1 MRPSSFLRV
10 FSNAF
15 FWGLAVV
22 LFGLAA
28 WLGLRNA
35 GKKGDAGAVPKNTP
49 VEVKARCPVEPLDA
63 VPPALAGVFRDG
75 DSTQARID
83 ALQSFAEKHSA
94 TVWEGGDAKAAEQHQ
109 TQIRGLR
116 WMMHQADVDESLR
129 NELANL
135 FTEWNEPTLVNDL
148 LGMSRD
154 EAQKERW
161 RAWCLQH
168 LTEYHLRYKD
178 QASLAGLERSLGSG
192 NETVRRQAL
201 FSLSKLGQELNWRE
215 SDPGRFQGLVAKIA
229 EDLKKQNAQA
239 VANAIDSAAR
249 LRLKEVV
256 SELEKLAV
264 DPKGSAQL
272 RVPAINA
279 LAAIGDPDSRASL
292 EQCLHTGDRRITD
305 QANFALRKLSKQNK

>member
-1 MRPSSFLRV
+1 MK
-10 FSNAF
+10 NAF
-15 FWGLAVV
+15 FWGLAIV

-28 WLGLRNA
+28 WLGLRD
-35 GKKGDAGAVPKNTP
+35 GRELKEPEPVRKGTP
-49 VEVKARCPVEPLDA
+49 VEVKPRCPVERLDA
-63 VPPALAGVFRDG
+63 SPPPLAGVYKDG

-83 ALQSFAEKHSA
+83 ALQSFARNHSSTA
-94 TVWEGGDAKAAEQHQ
+94 RKQGDAASAESHSTYIQ
-109 TQIRGLR
+109 GLR
-116 WMMHQADVDESLR
+116 WMMHQTEIDESLR
-129 NELANL
+129 NEIANL
-135 FTEWNEPTLVNDL
+135 FTEWSEPSLVNDL
-148 LGMSRD
+148 IGMSQD

-168 LTEYHLRYKD
+168 LTEYHLRYRD
-178 QASLAGLERSLGSG
+178 QASVAGLESGLGSG
-192 NETVRRQAL
+192 NETVRMQAL

-215 SDPGRFQGLVAKIA
+215 SDPARLQGLVAKIT
-229 EDLKKQNAQA
+229 EDLKKQEART

-256 SELEKLAV
+256 SEIEKLAV
-264 DPKGSAQL
+264 DPKGSAQV

-305 QANFALRKLSKQNK
+305 QANFALRKLLKQDK